1 MEEDK
6 KEIIDEISV
15 NNEESMNDVENSV
28 QENDVKESET
38 KKESSNVK
46 SIVIILI
53 LFIILV
59 GAGVYGLFFVRK
71 EESNSNK
78 DNSEITDNNI
88 QEEIPT
94 FSDDVVDEEVD
105 NNIEGKVINIYQK
118 GYAEKGPIAFTYECN
133 SENCD
138 LKVTDKGFILYD
150 EDVVKYRD
158 MTSYEYEQINNSE
171 VSPIGSRLDMDGFDN
186 LEPLFDGDEKIFKIS
201 NEFYILHYNNS
212 LKKVI
217 STYNNYVE
225 NNGSSYFIID
235 NLILYNGRIYDYVNK
250 KNIYFEDDI
259 FNSVRSGTKKGK
271 FYIFDVFS
279 SVIIVGA
286 DLNGINISYSYS
298 NPWVDDKDYISNNVY
313 VNDDKCYYI
322 DNTTDKREITVI
334 NSKNE
339 KLLYDNVGIYPLY
352 IFDDKLIYLDKDGFL
367 SVKNILNDNNIY
379 KTDIK
384 LKNAYLVGV
393 KEGFQ
398 IFEIDN
404 SVLNDEIFEQYR
416 KDKNVSDKEINEI
429 KKCINDVNECK
440 EFCYMVGNIIN
451 LDKDGKFIS
460 KEYYLTP
467 SQLCVN

>member
-150 EDVVKYRD
+150 EDVVKYRE

-171 VSPIGSRLDMDGFDN
+171 ISPIGSKLDMDGFEEVESLYN
-186 LEPLFDGDEKIFKIS
+186 TS
-201 NEFYILHYNNS
+201 NIYNINDKFYILDS
-212 LKKVI
+212 KMMLLE
-217 STYNNYVE
+217 NYLIEEIEGYGACVE
-225 NNGSSYFIID
+225 ID
-235 NLILYNGRIYDYVNK
+235 NLILSKGYLYDSVNKNIFVDVYHSEVTLRDVVHNKIGSRYYYIYAYDSSCPCYTSYIYDIYRKEVSIYIPFSTYFVDNQLYFIDNSKVYILENDNDKSLFIDDINLNPKYIIDGNVIFLNKENNLIIKNISNGQITDDNIKVNNLHYDDYNGLLDLDLSVLDNDDFDEFRK
-250 KNIYFEDDI
+250 AKNISDDTMIRLRNCKNDED
-259 FNSVRSGTKKGK
+259 SC
-271 FYIFDVFS
+271 
-279 SVIIVGA
+279 
-286 DLNGINISYSYS
+286 DLY
-298 NPWVDDKDYISNNVY
+298 
-313 VNDDKCYYI
+313 
-322 DNTTDKREITVI
+322 
-334 NSKNE
+334 
-339 KLLYDNVGIYPLY
+339 
-352 IFDDKLIYLDKDGFL
+352 
-367 SVKNILNDNNIY
+367 
-379 KTDIK
+379 
-384 LKNAYLVGV
+384 YLVGY
-393 KEGFQ
+393 K
-398 IFEIDN
+398 
-404 SVLNDEIFEQYR
+404 
-416 KDKNVSDKEINEI
+416 
-429 KKCINDVNECK
+429 
-440 EFCYMVGNIIN
+440 IN
-451 LDKDGKFIS
+451 LNKNGGVS
-460 KEYYLTP
+460 KEYYIA
-467 SQLCVN
+467 VDG